1 MKILPTRIQISAGNQ
16 PNITPARMGPTI
28 GPAAAIA
35 EKCWLTISN
44 QRVVEE
50 INRVL
55 ASDGSN
61 SAVPNSHRYR
71 MDLIGMA
78 LRWSLEPPYRI
89 KAPTTLIWGED
100 DRLVPPGYARQFQDG
115 IGNARVELVPN
126 AGHMVQYE
134 ARDAVVDHIERAA
147 QGGGA

>member
-1 MKILPTRIQISAGNQ
+1 MTAPVTHPQLAELIRELDATTEHATRLVESNDDRRFSAK
-16 PNITPARMGPTI
+16 P
-28 GPAAAIA
+28 GPASWSAAEAIA
-35 EKCWLTISN
+35 HLTISN

-78 LRWSLEPPYRI
+78 LRWSLDTP
-89 KAPTTLIWGED
+89 
-100 DRLVPPGYARQFQDG
+100 
-115 IGNARVELVPN
+115 
-126 AGHMVQYE
+126 
-134 ARDAVVDHIERAA
+134 AA
-147 QGGGA
+147 F